1 MTTLWE
7 GSLHYKLELPYK
19 SPTLNFQYK
28 KDMML
33 ITCNNL
39 KFQMLWGKKNYKNS
53 DFILSGMSFKEV
65 FFSYTW
71 QNNTS
76 LLQNEY
82 LIFFK
87 KKFEARIVYYN
98 NKNNQ
103 VFDFLIL
110 MVYVSKTR
118 YWTFDNHDHQLWY
131 PDVHPLGLGAISDT
145 RPRSGNYQKHS
156 EGF

>member
-1 MTTLWE
+1 
-7 GSLHYKLELPYK
+7 
-19 SPTLNFQYK
+19 
-28 KDMML
+28 
-33 ITCNNL
+33 
-39 KFQMLWGKKNYKNS
+39 
-53 DFILSGMSFKEV
+53 MSFKEV

-103 VFDFLIL
+103 VFDF
-110 MVYVSKTR
+110 
-118 YWTFDNHDHQLWY
+118 FDNH
-131 PDVHPLGLGAISDT
+131 GLRIKNKVLD
-145 RPRSGNYQKHS
+145 
-156 EGF
+156 F

>member
-1 MTTLWE
+1 
-7 GSLHYKLELPYK
+7 
-19 SPTLNFQYK
+19 
-28 KDMML
+28 
-33 ITCNNL
+33 
-39 KFQMLWGKKNYKNS
+39 
-53 DFILSGMSFKEV
+53 MSFKEV

-118 YWTFDNHDHQLWY
+118 YWTFDNHDHQL
-131 PDVHPLGLGAISDT
+131 
-145 RPRSGNYQKHS
+145 
-156 EGF
+156 